1 MKRLLLSALSALTV
15 AVAGAQELK
24 WGVDFDMNFDN
35 REYASL
41 SVPSQ
46 TLFGARLTP
55 EIGLGWDEGRSS
67 LMAGVDVLKTFG
79 RDRFCED
86 PQLVLYYAYRSQR
99 FRAAAGV
106 FPRRMVIGDYSP
118 AIFSDSVRFYDNN
131 LDGVLLQY
139 TGDRGFVE
147 LGVDWDGAYSKEER
161 EKFRIFSSGRI
172 ARGVFVGGY
181 SLSVYHFAG
190 RVGVKGVVDNIAVEP
205 YVGLDL
211 KHRLP
216 LDCATLTAGWL
227 QTMQRDRITGEKGV
241 RPAGGELRLKVE
253 KWHTGIDNRLYVG
266 DDLLPYFSRYGG
278 ELYAGERFYSMEG
291 GTSDC
296 YNRLELYYDRLWSA
310 RSVAGIGLHA
320 GFVFH
325 FAGGRVV
332 TQQVVKLSVAI
343 DSGKFVR
350 KRKTE

>member
-1 MKRLLLSALSALTV
+1 MKRLILSLLWAMTIV
-15 AVAGAQELK
+15 GAGAQEFE
-24 WGVDFDMNFDN
+24 WSVDFDMNFDN

-55 EIGLGWDEGRSS
+55 MVGFGWDEGRNA
-67 LMAGVDVLKTFG
+67 LMAGVDVVKTFG
-79 RDRFCED
+79 RDRFSED

-99 FRAAAGV
+99 FRATAGV
-106 FPRRMVIGDYSP
+106 FPRRMMLGDYSP

-131 LDGVLLQY
+131 LDGLLLQY
-139 TGDRGFVE
+139 TGERGFAE

-172 ARGVFVGGY
+172 DRGEFVGGY
-181 SLSVYHFAG
+181 TLSVYHFAG
-190 RVGVKGVVDNIAVEP
+190 REGVKGVVDNIAVEP
-205 YVGLDL
+205 YVGFDMKRL
-211 KHRLP
+211 LP
-216 LDCATLTAGWL
+216 LDCATVTAGWL
-227 QTMQRDRITGEKGV
+227 QTMQRDRISGEKGV

-253 KWHTGIDNRLYVG
+253 KWHAGIDNRLYVG
-266 DDLLPYFSRYGG
+266 DDLMPYFSRYGG
-278 ELYAGERFYSMEG
+278 ELYAGERFYSLEG

-296 YNRLELYYDRLWSA
+296 YDRLEFYYDRLWSTRA
-310 RSVAGIGLHA
+310 VVGLHV

-332 TQQVVKLSVAI
+332 TQQVLRLNVAI
-343 DSGKFVR
+343 NKGGFMK
-350 KRKTE
+350 KRNTE

>member
-1 MKRLLLSALSALTV
+1 MKRLILSLLWAMTIV
-15 AVAGAQELK
+15 GAGAQEFE
-24 WGVDFDMNFDN
+24 WSVDFDMNFDN

-55 EIGLGWDEGRSS
+55 MVGFGWDEGRNA
-67 LMAGVDVLKTFG
+67 LMAGIDVVKTFG
-79 RDRFCED
+79 RDRFSED

-99 FRAAAGV
+99 FRATAGV
-106 FPRRMVIGDYSP
+106 FPRRMMLGDYSP

-131 LDGVLLQY
+131 LDGLLLQY
-139 TGDRGFVE
+139 TGERGFAE

-172 ARGVFVGGY
+172 DRGVFVGGY
-181 SLSVYHFAG
+181 TLSVYHFAG
-190 RVGVKGVVDNIAVEP
+190 REGVKGVVDNIAVEP
-205 YVGLDL
+205 YVGLDMKRL
-211 KHRLP
+211 LP
-216 LDCATLTAGWL
+216 LDCATVTAGWL
-227 QTMQRDRITGEKGV
+227 QTMQRDRISGEKGV

-253 KWHTGIDNRLYVG
+253 KWHAGIDNRLYVG
-266 DDLLPYFSRYGG
+266 DDLMPYFSRYGG
-278 ELYAGERFYSMEG
+278 ELYAGERFYSLEG

-296 YNRLELYYDRLWSA
+296 YDRLEFYYDRLWSTRA
-310 RSVAGIGLHA
+310 DIGLHV

-332 TQQVVKLSVAI
+332 TQQVLRLNVAI
-343 DSGKFVR
+343 NKGGFMK
-350 KRKTE
+350 KRNTE

>member
-1 MKRLLLSALSALTV
+1 MKRLILSLLWAMTIV
-15 AVAGAQELK
+15 GAGAQEFE
-24 WGVDFDMNFDN
+24 WSVDFDMNFDN

-55 EIGLGWDEGRSS
+55 MVGFGWDEGRNV
-67 LMAGVDVLKTFG
+67 LMAGVDVVKTFG
-79 RDRFCED
+79 RDRFSED

-99 FRAAAGV
+99 FRATAGV
-106 FPRRMVIGDYSP
+106 FPRRMMLGDYSP

-131 LDGVLLQY
+131 LDGLLLQY
-139 TGDRGFVE
+139 TGERGFAE

-172 ARGVFVGGY
+172 DRGVFVGGY
-181 SLSVYHFAG
+181 TLSVYHFAG
-190 RVGVKGVVDNIAVEP
+190 REGVKGVVDNIAVEP
-205 YVGLDL
+205 YVGLDMKRL
-211 KHRLP
+211 LP
-216 LDCATLTAGWL
+216 LDCATVTAGWL
-227 QTMQRDRITGEKGV
+227 QTMQRDRISGEKGV

-253 KWHTGIDNRLYVG
+253 KWHAGIDNRLYVG
-266 DDLLPYFSRYGG
+266 DDLMPYFSRYGG
-278 ELYAGERFYSMEG
+278 ELYAGERFYSLEG

-296 YNRLELYYDRLWSA
+296 YDRLEFYYDRLWSTRA
-310 RSVAGIGLHA
+310 DIGLHV

-332 TQQVVKLSVAI
+332 TQQVLRLNVAI
-343 DSGKFVR
+343 NKGGFMK
-350 KRKTE
+350 KRKAE

>member
-1 MKRLLLSALSALTV
+1 MKRLILSLLWAMTIV
-15 AVAGAQELK
+15 GAGAQEFE
-24 WGVDFDMNFDN
+24 WSVDFDMNFDN

-55 EIGLGWDEGRSS
+55 MVGFGWDEGRNA
-67 LMAGVDVLKTFG
+67 LMAGVDVVKTFG
-79 RDRFCED
+79 RDRFSED

-99 FRAAAGV
+99 FRATAGV
-106 FPRRMVIGDYSP
+106 FPRRMMLGDYSP

-131 LDGVLLQY
+131 LDGLLLQY
-139 TGDRGFVE
+139 TGERGFAE

-172 ARGVFVGGY
+172 DRGVFVGGY
-181 SLSVYHFAG
+181 TLSVYHFAG
-190 RVGVKGVVDNIAVEP
+190 REGVKGVVDNIAVEP
-205 YVGLDL
+205 YVGLDMKRL
-211 KHRLP
+211 LP
-216 LDCATLTAGWL
+216 LDCATVTAGWL
-227 QTMQRDRITGEKGV
+227 QTMQRDRISGEKGV

-253 KWHTGIDNRLYVG
+253 KWHAGIDNRLYVG
-266 DDLLPYFSRYGG
+266 DDLMPYFSRYGG
-278 ELYAGERFYSMEG
+278 ELYAGERFYSLEG

-296 YNRLELYYDRLWSA
+296 YDRLEFYYDRLWSTRA
-310 RSVAGIGLHA
+310 DIGLHV

-332 TQQVVKLSVAI
+332 TQQVLRLNVAI
-343 DSGKFVR
+343 NKGGFMK
-350 KRKTE
+350 KRKAE